1 MIGYYRYPRDKIL
14 KIIKSSPKTSDGYYF
29 VRDFPRINNENG
41 KIDNSRDNK
50 YFYNRILFKD
60 KFVFSDDDIKAY
72 MSKDNINFDFE
83 RMQRLDKKLLD
94 VIEEFVMYKLDDKI
108 ENQQYNL
115 NELIDTTIFIFNTK
129 YY

>member
-1 MIGYYRYPRDKIL
+1 MTI
-14 KIIKSSPKTSDGYYF
+14 F
-29 VRDFPRINNENG
+29 EM
-41 KIDNSRDNK
+41 
-50 YFYNRILFKD
+50 LFKD